1 MSAPRDNHAAG
12 YRVTHQDQS
21 TQMTPDGNVQKV
33 WTVHLE
39 HSNGVK
45 GTVELPDEVYTPAN
59 VHALAAQQS
68 EDVHRVGQLP
78 GSLTDEERH
87 QAEAG

>member
-1 MSAPRDNHAAG
+1 MSAARQSDAPG
-12 YRVTHQDQS
+12 YRVTHQEQS
-21 TQMTPDGNVQKV
+21 TQMTPDGHVQKV

-45 GTVELPDEVYTPAN
+45 GTVELPDEVYTPGN
-59 VHALAAQQS
+59 VHALASQQS
-68 EDVHRVGQLP
+68 QDVHRVGTLP

-87 QAEAG
+87 QAEAQ